1 VERGDPAPLLC
12 SGEVSP
18 GVVCPDVESSVQESH
33 RPGGAHPEE
42 GHKHDP
48 RDETSL
54 LQGQVERVGAVQ
66 SGEGK
71 SAR

>member
-1 VERGDPAPLLC
+1 
-12 SGEVSP
+12 
-18 GVVCPDVESSVQESH
+18 VCPDVESSVQESH
-33 RPGGAHPEE
+33 RPAGAHPEE